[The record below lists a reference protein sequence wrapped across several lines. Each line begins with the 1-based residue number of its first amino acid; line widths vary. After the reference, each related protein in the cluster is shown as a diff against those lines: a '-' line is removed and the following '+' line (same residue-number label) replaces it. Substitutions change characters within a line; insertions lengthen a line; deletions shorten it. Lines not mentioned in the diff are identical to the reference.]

1 MKYTNK
7 PYDEAIEFSQDLS
20 VAESYDGRDK
30 KSVPRERKLQNDQ
43 YDEVVEMSMSM
54 DKGHP
59 NYQSSSPQA
68 SKKKSASQNRVSA
81 KESSSSSSPDG
92 VKTTSIANRPFDEA
106 LEVSQ
111 SGSDESFQSQES
123 NKKQQPA
130 PINNATNS
138 KNVINNNKS
147 ILTQDK
153 TPSIQALSNDKV
165 VFNIYYINIY
175 VLMTNLLIF

>member
-43 YDEVVEMSMSM
+43 YDEVVEMSMSI

-59 NYQSSSPQA
+59 NYQSSPQS
-68 SKKKSASQNRVSA
+68 SKKKSASQNNNRASA
-81 KESSSSSSPDG
+81 KESSPDG
-92 VKTTSIANRPFDEA
+92 VKTTSISNRPFDEA

-123 NKKQQPA
+123 NKKQAA
-130 PINNATNS
+130 PINNATSS
-138 KNVINNNKS
+138 KNAISNNKS
-147 ILTQDK
+147 ILAQDK

-165 VFNIYYINIY
+165 FNFHYIFFIFFFNEQFINI
-175 VLMTNLLIF
+175 VIM